1 MSVQYTG
8 ECAVQR
14 EMFST
19 PGGIVNTVGEYHD
32 KCGEGHWEN
41 N

>member
-1 MSVQYTG
+1 MSTMG
-8 ECAVQR
+8 DIMSTLGAVQH
-14 EMFST
+14 T
-19 PGGIVNTVGEYHD
+19 GGYHD